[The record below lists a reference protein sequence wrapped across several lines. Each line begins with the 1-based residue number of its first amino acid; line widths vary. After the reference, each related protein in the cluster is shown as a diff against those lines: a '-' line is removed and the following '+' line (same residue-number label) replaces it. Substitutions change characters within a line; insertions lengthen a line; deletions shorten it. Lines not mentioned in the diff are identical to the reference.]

1 MKAFVSMETPPDRQR
16 FPLKRMVRSRN
27 GDLCWKVT
35 ITRAHHPFQG
45 KSLAVM
51 GRFHRNKRLHLL
63 LILPDG
69 SRSYIPADWTDFL
82 DVSQDGGADQT
93 RSVALAPLSDL
104 LHARSI
110 IDGLLRHLPASCDKS
125 TQPIRKGKKRAAT
138 KSGHSERTTAR
149 QQGVE
154 QPEGRTTRRADRRL
168 DKTDCQ
174 DSDRNTKS
182 GEQ

>member
-1 MKAFVSMETPPDRQR
+1 
-16 FPLKRMVRSRN
+16 
-27 GDLCWKVT
+27 
-35 ITRAHHPFQG
+35 
-45 KSLAVM
+45 M

-82 DVSQDGGADQT
+82 DVSQDGSGDQA
-93 RSVALAPLSDL
+93 RPIALASLSDL

-110 IDGLLRHLPASCDKS
+110 IDALLRRLPASCDKS
-125 TQPIRKGKKRAAT
+125 TQPIRKEKKRAAT
-138 KSGHSERTTAR
+138 EPGHSERPTAR

-154 QPEGRTTRRADRRL
+154 QPERTTTRRPDRRL

-174 DSDRNTKS
+174 DSDRNAKR